1 MFTTG
6 LAPSEQWQQPS
17 RADHVSLH
25 FHMKIYQQSTKE
37 IKNNFE
43 SFLC

>member
-6 LAPSEQWQQPS
+6 LAPSEQSQQRL